1 MNRIVCFNAIL
12 SLSLAL
18 LMLISGCGEPDPD
31 SPIIFSI
38 ETEPEIISPGE
49 LSTIT
54 VEAGDADSEELF
66 YIWTVSSGTIQ
77 GDGKTVTWL
86 PPEIEGRYEL
96 IVTVSDGSNSVSET
110 VVLRVSRNYY
120 PLAVGN
126 TWTYED
132 SDGNTVDFEIV
143 DTIDIEVLG
152 VTAFVKQMTTS
163 DLAEAANFTYIA
175 KNPDGVS
182 QYGMGGS
189 NAGGDTITFSPELP
203 IYRFPPILNE
213 SWSVDFDV
221 KLEFGFF
228 VGTGTAIYE
237 VVSEGELT
245 VEAGTFQHV
254 FQIKEDF
261 TWELAGDQID
271 HIVTRHWLA
280 PDVGIIKFSQEETI
294 GEQTII
300 TEASLQSYTVE

>member
-1 MNRIVCFNAIL
+1 MDRVTCLNTIL
-12 SLSLAL
+12 FLSLAL
-18 LMLISGCGEPDPD
+18 SVLILGCGESDPD
-31 SPIIFSI
+31 SPIIFSV
-38 ETEPEIISPGE
+38 ESDPEMISPGK
-49 LSTIT
+49 LATIT
-54 VEAGDADSEELF
+54 VEAGDSDSAELF
-66 YIWTVSSGTIQ
+66 YTWTVSSGTIQ
-77 GDGKTVTWL
+77 GDGKTITWL
-86 PPEIEGRYEL
+86 PPDTEGKYEL
-96 IVTVSDGSNSVSET
+96 IVTVSDGSNVVSET
-110 VVLRVSRNYY
+110 VILRVSRNYY

-126 TWTYED
+126 IWTYED
-132 SDGNTVDFEIV
+132 SEGATINFEIV
-143 DTIDIEVLG
+143 DTVDIEALD
-152 VTAFVKQMTTS
+152 VTTFVKQMTIS
-163 DLAEAANFTYIA
+163 DLEDAANFTYIA
-175 KNPDGVS
+175 KNSDGIS

-213 SWSVDFDV
+213 SWTVDFDV

-228 VGTGTAIYE
+228 VGTGTATYE

-261 TWELAGDQID
+261 IWELAGDQID
-271 HIVTRHWLA
+271 HIITRHWLA

-300 TEASLQSYTVE
+300 TEATLQSYTVE

>member
-1 MNRIVCFNAIL
+1 MDRVTCLSTIL
-12 SLSLAL
+12 FLSLAFSI
-18 LMLISGCGEPDPD
+18 LISGCGESDSD
-31 SPIIFSI
+31 SPIIFGI
-38 ETEPEIISPGE
+38 EIEPEMISPGE

-54 VEAGDADSEELF
+54 VVAGDPDSEELF
-66 YIWTVSSGTIQ
+66 YTWTVSSGTIQ

-86 PPEIEGRYEL
+86 PPETEGKYEL
-96 IVTVSDGSNSVSET
+96 IVTVSDGSNSVSKT
-110 VVLRVSRNYY
+110 VILRVSRNYY

-132 SDGNTVDFEIV
+132 SEGATINFEIV
-143 DTIDIEVLG
+143 DTVTIEVLD
-152 VTAFVKQMTTS
+152 VTTFVKQMTTS
-163 DLAEAANFTYIA
+163 DLEDAANFTYIA
-175 KNPDGVS
+175 RSPDGIS

-228 VGTGTAIYE
+228 VGTGTATYK
-237 VVSEGELT
+237 VVWEGELT

-261 TWELAGDQID
+261 NWELGGDQID
-271 HIVTRHWLA
+271 HIITRHWLA

-294 GEQTII
+294 GEQTIT
-300 TEASLQSYTVE
+300 TEAALQFYTVE